1 MHVEPFGMKR
11 LVGMRKRK
19 MTWLAAVTA
28 GVVALGLSVPSAAVT
43 AATTGTAGYGG
54 HAHIDCTSTHALCTE
69 VANSDKYFGYY
80 VGHDEPS
87 VLFYSKTPGSG
98 NQMEYKGI
106 LPKEP
111 PPTSIP
117 GKRSY
122 DFNLYAAFW
131 YGMAMCDTQSYPE
144 TVKKC
149 VPDSNANIS
158 RPGSPYHAGAAYMEL
173 QFYPPGYVQQ
183 WNGFSCS
190 ATKWCVALNIDSL
203 AVNPYT
209 GTQLNSTCAAKTGIE
224 YVNFAYLTHSGVPQG
239 PPNPVQFTP
248 AASGNPNPSKVFYL
262 NQGDHYSV
270 TLHDTQHGL
279 QTIVH
284 DATTGKSGS
293 MTASAANGFGQVK
306 YAPTGTSC
314 TNIPY
319 DFHPMYSTTTPSTTV
334 PWAAATYNVAFD
346 TEVGHFDYC
355 SKVVNFAC
363 AGQEGAKA
371 NTEPTD
377 SDDVGCFPPS
387 FATVV
392 KVGGCLGSN
401 LGFDGTSYLNDW
413 PNGNANLHPTPTLF
427 SSPLTGPAYNKNYAR
442 VAFNTDLPAI
452 EGGLGTCN
460 NNTGSGCSLYPPTDD
475 NGAPAQFYPYYT
487 AGNVGGACYWAP
499 GQNVPG
505 FSTQD
510 FGGNTQYGHLEKVV
524 YAGLAGAKSASYN
537 DFNGVLPSNPC
548 PA

>member
-1 MHVEPFGMKR
+1 MELFRV
-11 LVGMRKRK
+11 RKLSGARRK
-19 MTWLAAVTA
+19 ATWLTAVTA
-28 GVVALGLSVPSAAVT
+28 GAVVVGLTVPSVSVT
-43 AATTGTAGYGG
+43 AATSSPDGYGG
-54 HAHIDCTSTHALCTE
+54 HAAIDCTKLCTE
-69 VANSDKYFGYY
+69 VANSSKYFGYY

-87 VLFYSKTPGSG
+87 VLFYSHTPGSG
-98 NQMEYKGI
+98 NQMTYSGI

-111 PPTSIP
+111 PPTAMP

-158 RPGSPYHAGAAYMEL
+158 KPGSPYHAGTAYMEL

-190 ATKWCVALNIDSL
+190 ATKWCVALTIDSL
-203 AVNPYT
+203 AANPYT
-209 GTQLNSTCAAKTGIE
+209 GTQLNPTCAAKTGIE
-224 YVNFAYLTHSGVPQG
+224 YVNFAYLTHTGRPQG

-248 AASGNPNPSKVFYL
+248 AASGNPNPKKVFYL

-279 QTIVH
+279 ETVVH
-284 DATTGKSGS
+284 DSTTGHTGF

-306 YAPTGTSC
+306 YAPTGTGC
-314 TNIPY
+314 TNISY
-319 DFHPMYSTTTPSTTV
+319 DFHPMYSTTTPQTTV

-355 SKVVNFAC
+355 SQVTNGAC
-363 AGQEGAKA
+363 TGKEG
-371 NTEPTD
+371 TPGSLERPD
-377 SDDVGCFPPS
+377 GDDFGCWSPS
-387 FATVV
+387 QSSLVR
-392 KVGGCLGSN
+392 VGGCEASN
-401 LGFDGTSYLNDW
+401 IGFDGTSYLKDW
-413 PNGNANLHPTPTLF
+413 PNGNNNLTPTPTMF
-427 SSPLTGPAYNKNYAR
+427 SSPLTGPAYNMNYAQ

-452 EGGLGTCN
+452 EGGVGTCN
-460 NNTGSGCSLYPPTDD
+460 NSTGAGCSLYPPTDD
-475 NGAPAQFYPYYT
+475 HHAPATFYPYYT
-487 AGNVGGACYWAP
+487 AGMVGGHCYWAP

-505 FSTQD
+505 FTSQN
-510 FGGNTQYGHLEKVV
+510 FGQNNQYGHLQKVV
-524 YAGLAGAKSASYN
+524 YAGLQGTKSASYE
-537 DFNGVLPSNPC
+537 DFNGVLPGNPC